1 MMTVIEQRTCEAICS
16 LATALEKEAPKVSD
30 QMHCLPRIAKALESI
45 AESLKVLRGNQ
56 NDQPKPRD
64 DYGETGG

>member
-1 MMTVIEQRTCEAICS
+1 MLTRLEQEQAELI
-16 LATALEKEAPKVSD
+16 V
-30 QMHCLPRIAKALESI
+30 HCLPRIAKALESI